1 MVMRKLVLVFVIIM
15 FASGLTGCYTIKVG
29 GNNQQLASSN
39 ESGTLVA
46 EKRVWYALWGIVP
59 ISDNSTDS
67 MAPAS
72 VKKVKVETTHTFIDY
87 VISLFTGIVSIVCNT
102 AEVYE
107 VK

>member
-1 MVMRKLVLVFVIIM
+1 MIMRKLVLVLVIIM
-15 FASGLTGCYTIKVG
+15 FATGITGCYTVKVG
-29 GNNQQLASSN
+29 GNGQQLASSN
-39 ESGTLVA
+39 ESGSLVA

-59 ISDNSTDS
+59 ISDNSTDT

-72 VKKVKVETTHTFIDY
+72 VKKVRVETTHTFLDY
-87 VISLFTGIVSIVCNT
+87 IISMFTGLVSIVCNT